1 MYLTLRFRI
10 EHVKK
15 LEEENNMQ
23 TITLNNGVEMPQL
36 GFGVYQIPL
45 EETAEAVYQAIKAG
59 YRLID
64 TASIYGNEKETGE
77 GIKRAI
83 NEDLVT
89 RDELFIT
96 SKLFILQASEG
107 KAKETIEHSL
117 KVMGLDYL
125 DLYLIHQPFVQDGLI
140 LLKLQSLFALASE
153 AQLDQLTCHIAHQF
167 LLILDF

>member
-1 MYLTLRFRI
+1 
-10 EHVKK
+10 
-15 LEEENNMQ
+15 MQ
-23 TITLNNGVEMPQL
+23 TITLNNDVEMPQL

-89 RDELFIT
+89 RDELLLPLNCLFFKHQRT
-96 SKLFILQASEG
+96 KLRKRLN
-107 KAKETIEHSL
+107 
-117 KVMGLDYL
+117 
-125 DLYLIHQPFVQDGLI
+125 I
-140 LLKLQSLFALASE
+140 LLK
-153 AQLDQLTCHIAHQF
+153 
-167 LLILDF
+167 

>member
-23 TITLNNGVEMPQL
+23 TITLNNDVEMPQL

-77 GIKRAI
+77 GIKHAI
-83 NEDLVT
+83 MKIWSLEMNFLLPLNC
-89 RDELFIT
+89 LFFNHQRT
-96 SKLFILQASEG
+96 KLRKRLN
-107 KAKETIEHSL
+107 
-117 KVMGLDYL
+117 
-125 DLYLIHQPFVQDGLI
+125 I
-140 LLKLQSLFALASE
+140 LLK
-153 AQLDQLTCHIAHQF
+153 
-167 LLILDF
+167 